1 MLAVAMIVSLA
12 SVAMAKTDPE
22 ITSNMTDDTFA
33 LNAAG
38 LVGVTS
44 YDENPTVKVD
54 EGRAYFPVVNLVGPF
69 SFDADDKA
77 LYNASTTLGKT
88 STADGDAENDKEI
101 KRGPIEYGDTAYFA
115 LVQFMP
121 DAVTSQMSNNKLAND
136 DLDGYVISD
145 SEDGYFSLVQD
156 SETVSGLKIKA
167 DWEEGGDM
175 VKKISIVKR
184 KIDNNEDKHYLE
196 DSSVDYDDPNVYY
209 PTAEELGLLELGY
222 EEGDYYYFLCI
233 AYEDSTTVND
243 TDIMGT
249 LTINKG
255 KDPSVDSMEIDIETT
270 LDWENSWR
278 NLNKIKTDA
287 TTGAST
293 KYSEFN
299 VTGDIELDV
308 DTNYA
313 LKFDY
318 DDEIEITF
326 EDDSYFNVD
335 VSGQGKIMF
344 NYNTDPIN
352 KVANKYYMAE
362 LNFWNGNGAKFNRVG
377 EFFLSCEDLEGNQF
391 LYQVNANGTLSEVPG
406 AEYDESDEGF
416 YFNTRTLGSYVVSD
430 MELDIAPVVSAPSV
444 SAPVV
449 SAPVISNPSTG
460 AAE

>member
-1 MLAVAMIVSLA
+1 MKKFLSVMLAVAMIVSLA

-22 ITSNMTDDTFA
+22 SGRLGVLEYNP
-33 LNAAG
+33 NG
-38 LVGVTS
+38 LVGVSS
-44 YDENPTVKVD
+44 YDEDPTIKVD
-54 EGRAYFPVVNLVGPF
+54 DERPYYPVVNLIGPF
-69 SFDADDKA
+69 SYDADDKA
-77 LYNASTTLGKT
+77 LYNSATNLGDAGKT
-88 STADGDAENDKEI
+88 QSGDAEVGKEI

-121 DAVTSQMSNNKLAND
+121 TKLDGKDVAFKRNVD
-136 DLDGYVISD
+136 EDLDGASIALGTAGSYT
-145 SEDGYFSLVQD
+145 LVQD

-184 KIDNNEDKHYLE
+184 KIDNNETTRQLE

-209 PTAEELGLLELGY
+209 PSAADLGLKQLGY

-278 NLNKIKTDA
+278 NLNQA
-287 TTGAST
+287 NGT
-293 KYSEFN
+293 KSEFN
-299 VTGDIELDV
+299 VTGDIELKV

-318 DDEIEITF
+318 DDEVEITF

-352 KVANKYYMAE
+352 KIVNKYYMAE

-391 LYQVNANGTLSEVPG
+391 LYQINANGTLSEVPG